1 MDLNGLSLFECLYQT
16 AKNRWG
22 LDGNCTGKIMEIF
35 LVKISVF
42 GNFYYRHSVLGLG
55 EVQGF

>member
-22 LDGNCTGKIMEIF
+22 LDGNCTGKITENF
-35 LVKISVF
+35 PVKIWFF
-42 GNFYYRHSVLGLG
+42 GNFSYRILSKD
-55 EVQGF
+55 